1 MSNLKSQILDK
12 INTLI
17 ISFFVFFVP
26 LFFLPVTAEFYDFNK
41 NYLLWLGVT
50 IGFLLWGIKI
60 IREQKLEI
68 KSSPFFLPL
77 FFWMIAGV
85 LSTIF
90 SSPNKVEALLLPGGL
105 GTLLGLFLFYFLVLN
120 LAEERQKIFWALT
133 GSAAVLAL
141 LTIYQFFGLGEKI
154 IPSSSPL
161 AFARAKIWTP
171 AGSFLGVVSL
181 ILAVLPPLFFWLFKN
196 FQKNPLKSA
205 VVGLLILVLLAGGGL
220 AVYQML
226 PGKPAALSL
235 LPYSSSWAIAVETFK
250 QKPLLGVGPVNF
262 ISAFN
267 RFRPVSFNQTDF
279 WNLRFGVASSFLFQ
293 LWTELGLLGLAAF
306 VFLLVSLGKY
316 IKKSKNIS
324 DFAGLIAVILLG
336 LFLPQN
342 FPLLFAFFIL
352 LACVSETK
360 EKLTLGLRGNFCWL
374 PLGIII
380 LLFSPL
386 VWFASRAYEG
396 EIYFKKS
403 LDALAKNDGLG
414 TYNNQIKAI
423 QKNPYR
429 VDFRL
434 SYSQTNLALANS
446 IASNP
451 PSGEL
456 TDQDRN
462 NITQLVQQAIREAR
476 AATALNPTNAIV
488 WENLAQVYRQLI
500 NFAQGADQWAIASY
514 QQAVANDPTNPRLR
528 LDLGGFFYA
537 LGNYD
542 EAQKIFRIVVD
553 LKPDYANGWY
563 NLAAAY
569 REDKK
574 YQQAYQAMQQ
584 TLALV
589 PTDSADWQKA
599 KQELDELA
607 KKLPSP
613 TPTPTGTQSE
623 KQQEQ
628 LSKPEPLPSP
638 IVQPPIEL
646 PKDEGEPTSTPSPQQ

>member
-1 MSNLKSQILDK
+1 MSNVKSQILNK

-17 ISFFVFFVP
+17 ISVFVFLVP

-41 NYLLWLGVT
+41 NYLLWLGVVV
-50 IGFLLWGIKI
+50 GFLLWGAKV

-77 FFWMIAGV
+77 LFWVLAAA

-90 SSPNKVEALLLPGGL
+90 SSPNKIEALLLPGGL

-120 LAEERQKIFWALT
+120 LAEDRQKIFWALT

-141 LTIYQFFGLGEKI
+141 LTIYQFFGLGEHL
-154 IPSSSPL
+154 IPSQSPF
-161 AFARAKIWTP
+161 AFARAKTWTP
-171 AGSFLGVVSL
+171 AGNL
-181 ILAVLPPLFFWLFKN
+181 LAVATFLFALLPSLFLF
-196 FQKNPLKSA
+196 LKQNLKTNLLRA
-205 VVGLLILVLLAGGGL
+205 AIGGLLFLLLAVGVIL

-226 PGKPAALSL
+226 PGKPAALTL
-235 LPYSSSWAIAVETFK
+235 LPYSSSWAIAVEAFK
-250 QKPLLGVGPVNF
+250 QKPFLGVGPVNF
-262 ISAFN
+262 VSAFN
-267 RFRPVSFNQTDF
+267 RFRPVSFNQADF

-293 LWTELGLLGLAAF
+293 LWTELGLLGLTAF
-306 VFLLVSLGKY
+306 VLLLVSLGKY

-324 DFAGLIAVILLG
+324 EFASLIAAALLL

-342 FPLLFAFFIL
+342 FPLLFALFVS
-352 LACVSETK
+352 LAWVSETK
-360 EKLTLGLRGNFCWL
+360 EKLAFRLPGNFRWL
-374 PLGIII
+374 PLAGVI
-380 LLFSPL
+380 LLSSPL
-386 VWFASRAYEG
+386 VWFAARAYEA
-396 EIYFKKS
+396 EVYFKKS

-423 QKNPYR
+423 QLNPR
-429 VDFRL
+429 RTDFRL
-434 SYSQTNLALANS
+434 AYSQTNLALANNLA
-446 IASNP
+446 IKKDLN
-451 PSGEL
+451 
-456 TDQDRN
+456 DQDRA

-476 AATALNPTNAIV
+476 AAAALNPTNAAT
-488 WENLAQVYRQLI
+488 WENLAQIYRQLI
-500 NFAQGADQWAIASY
+500 NFAQGADQWAIAAY
-514 QQAVANDPTNPRLR
+514 QQAVVNDPVNPRLR
-528 LDLGGFFYA
+528 VDLGGLFYA

-542 EAQKIFRIVVD
+542 EAQKIIRIAVD

-613 TPTPTGTQSE
+613 TPTPTGTPPE

-628 LSKPEPLPSP
+628 LSKPQPLPSP
-638 IVQPPIEL
+638 VVQPPIEL
-646 PKDEGEPTSTPSPQQ
+646 PEESTPSSQ

>member
-1 MSNLKSQILDK
+1 MIIKNLKLTTIILA
-12 INTLI
+12 IFTFLI
-17 ISFFVFFVP
+17 P
-26 LFFLPVTAEFYDFNK
+26 LFFLPLTVDFYDFNK
-41 NYLLWLGVT
+41 NYLLWLAVVV
-50 IGFLLWGIKI
+50 GFLLWGIKI
-60 IREQKLEI
+60 VREQKLEI

-77 FFWMIAGV
+77 VFWVIAGV

-90 SSPNKVEALLLPGGL
+90 SSPNKIEALLLPNGL
-105 GTLLGLFLFYFLVLN
+105 GTLIGLFLFYFLISNIV
-120 LAEERQKIFWALT
+120 EDRQKIFWALT
-133 GSAAVLAL
+133 ASAIFLSL
-141 LTIYQFFGLGEKI
+141 LTIYQFFGLGETL
-154 IPSSSPL
+154 IPTSSPL
-161 AFARAKIWTP
+161 AFAREKTWTP
-171 AGSFLGVVSL
+171 VGSFLGVGSL
-181 ILAVLPPLFFWLFKN
+181 ILVVLPSLFFWLFKN

-205 VVGLLILVLLAGGGL
+205 IAGLLVLILLGGGGL
-220 AVYQML
+220 AVYQII
-226 PGKPAALSL
+226 PGKPTSLIL
-235 LPYSSSWAIAVETFK
+235 LPYSSSWAIAVETLK

-279 WNLRFGVASSFLFQ
+279 WNLRLGLASNFLFQ
-293 LWTELGLLGLAAF
+293 IWTELGLIGLGAF
-306 VFLLVSLGKY
+306 VFLLFSLIKY
-316 IKKSKNIS
+316 IKKSKRILE
-324 DFAGLIAVILLG
+324 FAGVIIAILG
-336 LFLPQN
+336 LLLLPQN
-342 FPLLFAFFIL
+342 FSLLFAFFIL
-352 LACVSETK
+352 LACASETK
-360 EKLTLGLRGNFCWL
+360 EKLTLGLPGNFCWL
-374 PLGIII
+374 PLSGVI
-380 LLFSPL
+380 LIFSPL
-386 VWFASRAYEG
+386 VWFAARAYEG

-403 LDALAKNDGLG
+403 LDALNKNDGLG

-423 QKNPYR
+423 EKNPYR

-446 IASNP
+446 IATNP
-451 PSGEL
+451 PSGQL

-462 NITQLVQQAIREAR
+462 NISQLVQQAVRESR

-500 NFAQGADQWAIASY
+500 NFAQGADQWAIAAY
-514 QQAVANDPTNPRLR
+514 QQAVVNDPINPRLR
-528 LDLGGFFYA
+528 IDLGGLFYA

-542 EAQKIFRIVVD
+542 EAQKIFRITVE

-574 YQQAYQAMQQ
+574 YQQAYQSMQQ

-589 PTDSADWQKA
+589 PADSADWQKA

-613 TPTPTGTQSE
+613 TPTPTGTQPE
-623 KQQEQ
+623 EQQEQ

-638 IVQPPIEL
+638 VVQPPIEL
-646 PKDEGEPTSTPSPQQ
+646 PEEPTPEEENQQ

>member
-1 MSNLKSQILDK
+1 MTNLKSQILDK

-17 ISFFVFFVP
+17 ISSFVFFIP

-41 NYLLWLGVT
+41 NYLLWLGVI

-68 KSSPFFLPL
+68 KSSPFVLPL
-77 FFWMIAGV
+77 FLWLIASV
-85 LSTIF
+85 LSTVF
-90 SSPNKVEALLLPGGL
+90 SSPNKVEALLLPGGV
-105 GTLLGLFLFYFLVLN
+105 GTLVGLFLFYFLILN
-120 LAEERQKIFWALT
+120 LTEERQEVFWALT
-133 GSAAVLAL
+133 ASGVVLAL
-141 LTIYQFFGLGEKI
+141 LIVYQFFGLGEKL
-154 IPSSSPL
+154 IPVSSTF

-181 ILAVLPPLFFWLFKN
+181 TLAILPLLIFWIFKN
-196 FQKNPLKSA
+196 FPKNPLKTA
-205 VVGLLILVLLAGGGL
+205 VTACLTLILIASSVL

-226 PGKPAALSL
+226 PGKPATLTL
-235 LPYSSSWAIAVETFK
+235 LPYSSSWAIAVESFK
-250 QKPLLGVGPVNF
+250 QKPLLGIGPVNF

-267 RFRPVSFNQTDF
+267 RFRPVSFNQADF
-279 WNLRFGVASSFLFQ
+279 WNLRFGAASSFFFQ
-293 LWTELGLLGLAAF
+293 LWTELGLLGLGAF
-306 VFLLVSLGKY
+306 VLLLANLGKY
-316 IKKSKNIS
+316 IKRSKNIS
-324 DFAGLIAVILLG
+324 ECGGVITAILLL
-336 LFLPQN
+336 LFIPQN
-342 FPLLFAFFIL
+342 FPQLFAFFVL
-352 LACVSETK
+352 LACVGEVK
-360 EKLTLGLRGNFCWL
+360 EKISLRLPGNFRWL
-374 PLGIII
+374 PLTGVI
-380 LLFSPL
+380 LLLSPL
-386 VWFASRAYEG
+386 VWFAAQAYEG

-403 LDALAKNDGLG
+403 LNALAKNDGLG

-446 IASNP
+446 IATNP
-451 PSGEL
+451 PSGQL

-462 NITQLVQQAIREAR
+462 NITQLIQQAIREAR
-476 AATALNPTNAIV
+476 AATALNPTNAV
-488 WENLAQVYRQLI
+488 TWENLAQIYRQLI
-500 NFAQGADQWAIASY
+500 NFAQGADQWTIASY
-514 QQAVANDPTNPRLR
+514 QQAIVNDPINPRLR
-528 LDLGGFFYA
+528 LDLGGLFYS

-542 EAQKIFRIVVD
+542 EAQKIFRIVVE

-589 PTDSADWQKA
+589 PTNSADWQKA
-599 KQELDELA
+599 KEELDELA

-613 TPTPTGTQSE
+613 TPTPTETQPE
-623 KQQEQ
+623 KSQEE
-628 LSKPEPLPSP
+628 LSKPQPLPSP
-638 IVQPPIEL
+638 VVQPPIEL
-646 PKDEGEPTSTPSPQQ
+646 PEEPTPEEESQQ

>member
-17 ISFFVFFVP
+17 ISFFVFLVP

-41 NYLLWLGVT
+41 NYLLWLAVVV
-50 IGFLLWGIKI
+50 GFLLWGVKVV
-60 IREQKLEI
+60 REQKLEI
-68 KSSPFFLPL
+68 KSSPPFFSL
-77 FFWMIAGV
+77 FFWIIAGV

-90 SSPNKVEALLLPGGL
+90 SSLNKVEALLLPGGL

-120 LAEERQKIFWALT
+120 LVEERQKIFWALT

-141 LTIYQFFGLGEKI
+141 LTAYQFFGLGEKI

-181 ILAVLPPLFFWLFKN
+181 NLVVLPSLFFWLFKN
-196 FQKNPLKSA
+196 FKKNPLKSA
-205 VVGLLILVLLAGGGL
+205 VAILLILVLLVSGGL

-226 PGKPAALSL
+226 PGKPAALTL
-235 LPYSSSWAIAVETFK
+235 LPYSSAWAIAVEAFK

-267 RFRPVSFNQTDF
+267 RFRPVSFNLTDF

-316 IKKSKNIS
+316 IKRSKNIS
-324 DFAGLIAVILLG
+324 EFAGLIAAILLG

-342 FPLLFAFFIL
+342 FPLLFALFVS
-352 LACVSETK
+352 LARISETK
-360 EKLTLGLRGNFCWL
+360 EKLTLPLTGNFRWL
-374 PLGIII
+374 PLAGII

-386 VWFASRAYEG
+386 VWFAVRAYEG

-429 VDFRL
+429 TDFRL
-434 SYSQTNLALANS
+434 AYSQTNLALANNL
-446 IASNP
+446 AVKQDLN
-451 PSGEL
+451 
-456 TDQDRN
+456 DQDRA
-462 NITQLVQQAIREAR
+462 NITQLVQQAIREGRTAV
-476 AATALNPTNAIV
+476 ALNPTNAAT
-488 WENLAQVYRQLI
+488 WENLAQIYRQLI
-500 NFAQGADQWAIASY
+500 NFAQGADQWAVAAY
-514 QQAVANDPTNPRLR
+514 QQAVVNDPINPRLR
-528 LDLGGFFYA
+528 LDLGGLFYA

-542 EAQKIFRIVVD
+542 EAQKIFRVVVD

-574 YQQAYQAMQQ
+574 YQQAYQAIQQ

-613 TPTPTGTQSE
+613 TPMPTEIQPE
-623 KQQEQ
+623 KQQQQ
-628 LSKPEPLPSP
+628 LTPPQPLPSP
-638 IVQPPIEL
+638 VLEEPISL
-646 PKDEGEPTSTPSPQQ
+646 PEESKETKSE

>member
-1 MSNLKSQILDK
+1 MKIKNSKLETIILA
-12 INTLI
+12 IFTFL
-17 ISFFVFFVP
+17 VP
-26 LFFLPVTAEFYDFNK
+26 LFFLPITAEFYDFNK
-41 NYLLWLGVT
+41 NYLLWLGVI
-50 IGFLLWGIKI
+50 IGFLFWGIKI
-60 IREQKLEI
+60 VREQKLEV
-68 KSSPFFLPL
+68 KSSPLFLPL
-77 FFWMIAGV
+77 LFWVIAGV

-105 GTLLGLFLFYFLVLN
+105 GTLLGLFLFHFLILN
-120 LAEERQKIFWALT
+120 LVEDRQKIFWALT
-133 GSAAVLAL
+133 ASAAVLAL
-141 LTIYQFFGLGEKI
+141 LAVYQFFGLGEKI
-154 IPSSSPL
+154 IPASSTL
-161 AFARAKIWTP
+161 AFAQAKTWTP
-171 AGSFLGVVSL
+171 AGSLLGVVSL

-196 FQKNPLKSA
+196 LKKNPLKSA
-205 VVGLLILVLLAGGGL
+205 VAGLLALVLLAGGGL

-226 PGKPAALSL
+226 PGKPAALTL

-306 VFLLVSLGKY
+306 VLLLVSLGKY
-316 IKKSKNIS
+316 IKRSKNIS
-324 DFAGLIAVILLG
+324 EFAGLITVVFVL

-342 FPLLFAFFIL
+342 FPLLFALFVL
-352 LACVSETK
+352 LAWASETK
-360 EKLTLGLRGNFCWL
+360 EKLALSLGGNFRWL
-374 PLGIII
+374 PLSGVI

-386 VWFASRAYEG
+386 VWFATRAYEG

-403 LDALAKNDGLG
+403 LSALAKNDGLG

-451 PSGEL
+451 PSGQL

-476 AATALNPTNAIV
+476 AATALNPTNAIT

-514 QQAVANDPTNPRLR
+514 QQAVANDPINPRLR
-528 LDLGGFFYA
+528 LDLGGLFYA

-542 EAQKIFRIVVD
+542 EAQKIFRVVVD

-613 TPTPTGTQSE
+613 TPTPTETQPE
-623 KQQEQ
+623 KKQEQ

-638 IVQPPIEL
+638 IVKPPIEL
-646 PKDEGEPTSTPSPQQ
+646 PEESTPSSQP

>member
-1 MSNLKSQILDK
+1 MAPKNLKLNTIILA
-12 INTLI
+12 IFTFL
-17 ISFFVFFVP
+17 VP
-26 LFFLPVTAEFYDFNK
+26 LFFLPITTEFYDFNK
-41 NYLLWLGVT
+41 NYLLWLGVVV
-50 IGFLLWGIKI
+50 GFLLWGIKI
-60 IREQKLEI
+60 VREQKIEI
-68 KSSPFFLPL
+68 KSSPFLLPIFLL
-77 FFWMIAGV
+77 VIAGV

-90 SSPNKVEALLLPGGL
+90 SSPSKVEALLLPDGL
-105 GTLLGLFLFYFLVLN
+105 GTLIGLFLFYFLILN
-120 LAEERQKIFWALT
+120 LVEERQKIFWALT
-133 GSAAVLAL
+133 ASAGFLAM
-141 LTIYQFFGLGEKI
+141 LTIYQFFGLGETLI
-154 IPSSSPL
+154 SPSSPL
-161 AFARAKIWTP
+161 AFARAKTWTP
-171 AGSFLGVVSL
+171 TGSFLGVASL
-181 ILAVLPPLFFWLFKN
+181 ILAVLPSLFFWLFKN
-196 FQKNPLKSA
+196 LKKNPLKSA
-205 VVGLLILVLLAGGGL
+205 VAGLLALVLLAGGGL
-220 AVYQML
+220 TIYQML
-226 PGKPAALSL
+226 PGKPAALTL

-250 QKPLLGVGPVNF
+250 QKPLLGVGLVNF

-306 VFLLVSLGKY
+306 VLLSVSLGKY

-324 DFAGLIAVILLG
+324 EFAGLMAAIFFL

-342 FPLLFAFFIL
+342 FPLLFALFVL
-352 LACVSETK
+352 LAWASETK
-360 EKLTLGLRGNFCWL
+360 EKLALGLRGNFRWL
-374 PLGIII
+374 PLAGVI

-386 VWFASRAYEG
+386 VWFAARAYEG

-451 PSGEL
+451 PSGQL

-462 NITQLVQQAIREAR
+462 NISQLVQQAIREAR
-476 AATALNPTNAIV
+476 AATALNPTNAIT
-488 WENLAQVYRQLI
+488 WENLAQVYRQII

-514 QQAVANDPTNPRLR
+514 QQAVANDPINPRLR
-528 LDLGGFFYA
+528 LDLGGLFYA

-542 EAQKIFRIVVD
+542 EAQKIFRIAVE

-613 TPTPTGTQSE
+613 TPTPPETQPE
-623 KQQEQ
+623 KPQEQ
-628 LSKPEPLPSP
+628 LSKPAPLPSP
-638 IVQPPIEL
+638 VVQPPIEL
-646 PKDEGEPTSTPSPQQ
+646 PKESTPSGQ